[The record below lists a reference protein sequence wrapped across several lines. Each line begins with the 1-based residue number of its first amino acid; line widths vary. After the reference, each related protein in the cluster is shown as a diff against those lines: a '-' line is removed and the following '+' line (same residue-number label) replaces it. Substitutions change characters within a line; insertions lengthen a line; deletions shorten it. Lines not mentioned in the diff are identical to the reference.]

1 MPSELRPA
9 RRLAFACLPLL
20 LSACGSMDVSLP
32 TASGQVQES
41 ATASAASA
49 PASSAPTAEATTAS
63 PAQTTAPSAPTVY
76 VNETQG
82 WSIVVPPGWEVE
94 AQDDCCVALHRD
106 GVIAEVLVS
115 PSGGLTLKELQA
127 QKVAFLGTW
136 PGTDDLRSE
145 IVRLPAGDAVRA
157 TLRTTTNPDTGPG
170 IFVLYAIEAGG
181 DTQYVI
187 SVRGPQDDSQLL
199 ADAESLA
206 ESFAILD

>member
-1 MPSELRPA
+1 MPSEPRPA
-9 RRLAFACLPLL
+9 GRLAFACLPLL
-20 LSACGSMDVSLP
+20 LSACGAGGDLSAA
-32 TASGQVQES
+32 ASEQVQGS
-41 ATASAASA
+41 AVASVASAA
-49 PASSAPTAEATTAS
+49 ASSAPTAEATTAS
-63 PAQTTAPSAPTVY
+63 PAQASAPSPPTVY

-82 WSIVVPPGWEVE
+82 WSIVVPPGWEVV
-94 AQDDCCVALHRD
+94 AQDDCCFALHRD

-115 PSGGLTLKELQA
+115 PSGGLTLEQLQA
-127 QKVAFLGTW
+127 EKVAFLGTW